1 MKDVGVRLIPIFLL
15 QGCTKWFD
23 SDDCS
28 GNGDWETIS
37 EFSGISSSEI
47 ECPESYIIQGTTTLD
62 NNTENNIILHNEAQ
76 ALNITGNRMKF
87 NYKSA
92 QEGLSGAGLVCDNRG
107 FTWANDGP
115 IQECK
120 NIQVRFCC
128 PKNVTSKF

>member
-1 MKDVGVRLIPIFLL
+1 M
-15 QGCTKWFD
+15 
-23 SDDCS
+23 
-28 GNGDWETIS
+28 
-37 EFSGISSSEI
+37 
-47 ECPESYIIQGTTTLD
+47 D
-62 NNTENNIILHNEAQ
+62 NNTEDNIILHNEAQ
-76 ALNITGNRMKF
+76 ALNITGNRLKF